1 MGSGVAVKIHL
12 RSIRKQ
18 FWVSIGGLSKEQFD
32 PGTERIVEGRIHNT
46 AVRIKIKGVAT
57 MIIKL
62 VDQSNENGSK
72 ELHIQAWQIII
83 S

>member
-32 PGTERIVEGRIHNT
+32 PGTERIVEGRIYDA
-46 AVRIKIKGVAT
+46 AVRKKIKGVAS

-62 VDQSNENGSK
+62 VDQPNENGSK
-72 ELHIQAWQIII
+72 KLYIQAW
-83 S
+83 